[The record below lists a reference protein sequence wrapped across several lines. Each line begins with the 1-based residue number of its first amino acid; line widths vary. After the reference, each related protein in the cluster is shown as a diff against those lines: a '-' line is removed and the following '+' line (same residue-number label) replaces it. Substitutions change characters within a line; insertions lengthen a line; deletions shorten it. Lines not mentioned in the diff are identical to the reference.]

1 MAKFRFEGESYS
13 GGGSRLPLGK
23 RIKKKLYNLKVSLTR
38 NHSAEE
44 SSVHH
49 VGRALK

>member
-1 MAKFRFEGESYS
+1 MAKFGFNGESNK
-13 GGGSRLPLGK
+13 GDGSNLPFGK

-38 NHSAEE
+38 NHLDEE
-44 SSVHH
+44 SSVQH